1 MGIFTSQKRNLQDL
15 PKPSSFDFGSL
26 NNINLPEMKEEV
38 SSVSDFNF
46 SSKDEKG
53 KKQIFVKMDNY
64 KEALETVDK
73 IREKIKDADVILND
87 LRNMKEKEDQH
98 IQKWHS
104 DLEVIKEKLGRM
116 DQILYDIENE

>member
-1 MGIFTSQKRNLQDL
+1 MGIFTSQKKSLQDL

-26 NNINLPEMKEEV
+26 KSISLPEMKEEA

-46 SSKDEKG
+46 SSRDEKG